1 MANKI
6 DVKLILELLQT
17 PMSQREIIK
26 TRHISSKSI
35 TAVCRRAAEL
45 GVSYADLA
53 DKSDDEVYLLFF
65 PDKFQKE
72 TVYAPVNYEY
82 VHGELKKTGVT
93 LKLLWQEYKDGVKVG
108 VPVGYTKFR
117 DDYAKYVEQNNLTN
131 HITHKPGVVCE
142 VDWSGKTM
150 RLHDL
155 DDGDKVYP
163 VYLFVAALPYSQLAY
178 VEPCLNMNEQTWI
191 NCNVHMFEYFGGV
204 TLRIVCDNLK
214 TGVITHPREG
224 DIVLNQC
231 YEDFSNHYCTA
242 IMPAGVKKPKQK
254 ASVEGTVGKIATAII
269 ARLRNNE
276 YTSIHELK
284 TDVAAALEDF
294 NNKPFQKREGSRR
307 EVFEANERST
317 LRPLPAFPY
326 EYAVWEYGRVI
337 GSDFHVTYQTCKYS
351 VPYRFVGKTVDLKIT
366 DSVIEIYCGHE
377 RISSHKRFPSYVRN
391 KYDTYPEDI
400 PERFQKTE
408 WNELSLRQW
417 AASIGK
423 QTLAVIDRIFKSY
436 CMSEQGINPAMSVL
450 KLSKKYSSERL
461 ETACEL
467 ALEHVSVPRY
477 SHLKVI
483 LAAGQDVEY
492 KNSKKQENESSPAGF
507 VRGAAYYGG
516 DDHAE

>member
-1 MANKI
+1 MADKI
-6 DVKLILELLQT
+6 NVKLVLELRQAN
-17 PMSQREIIK
+17 MSQRAIAAS
-26 TRHISSKSI
+26 RHISTKSVA
-35 TAVCRRAAEL
+35 AVWKRADDL
-45 GVSYADLA
+45 GVSYADVA

-65 PDKFQKE
+65 PDKFRKE

-93 LKLLWQEYKDGVKVG
+93 LKLLWHEYKDSAKDGVQ
-108 VPVGYTKFR
+108 VGYSKFC

-131 HITHKPGVVCE
+131 HIVHKPGVVCE

-150 RLHDL
+150 RLHDPEE
-155 DDGDKVYP
+155 GKVYP
-163 VYLFVAALPYSQLAY
+163 VYLFVAVLPYSQLAY

-191 NCNVHMFEYFGGV
+191 GCNVHMFEYFGGV
-204 TLRIVCDNLK
+204 TLRIICDNLK

-224 DIVLNQC
+224 DIVLNKS

-269 ARLRNNE
+269 ARLRNSE

-307 EVFEANERST
+307 EVFEANERIT

-326 EYAVWEYGRVI
+326 EFAVWEYGRVI
-337 GSDFHVTYQTCKYS
+337 GADFHVTYQTCKYS

-366 DSVIEIYCGHE
+366 DSMIEIYCGHE
-377 RISSHKRFPSYVRN
+377 RISSHKRFPGYVRN
-391 KYDTYPEDI
+391 RYDTYPEDI
-400 PERFQKTE
+400 PERFQNTE
-408 WNELSLRQW
+408 WNEHNIREW
-417 AASIGK
+417 AASVGK
-423 QTLAVIDRIFKSY
+423 ETLIVIDRIFKSY
-436 CMSEQGINPAMSVL
+436 RTSEQGINPAMSVL
-450 KLSKKYSSERL
+450 KLSKKYSAERL
-461 ETACEL
+461 ETACKL

-477 SHLKVI
+477 SHLRAI
-483 LAAGQDVEY
+483 LASGQDVEY
-492 KNSKKQENESSPAGF
+492 RENKKQENESSPAGF